1 MTEAQLRHLTV
12 TMRRLEEALAEIE
25 SGLRGKQ
32 PEEILTAYE
41 DDIPT
46 SLKPA
51 VLKRIRCLREELRG
65 AKQHFQLNVEG
76 VSNRRRFATKLSLLS
91 IDLEGATSRYMAGY
105 GELSDEERAPL
116 DNRINRMI
124 DMIDEL
130 RAMIGSLRLVP
141 DKPPGRVRAAGE

>member
-12 TMRRLEEALAEIE
+12 TMRHLEEALAEIE
-25 SGLRGKQ
+25 SGLRAKQ
-32 PEEILTAYE
+32 AEEILKAFE

-46 SLKPA
+46 SLKP
-51 VLKRIRCLREELRG
+51 VILKRIRCLREELRG
-65 AKQHFQLNVEG
+65 AKEHFPLNVER

-91 IDLEGATSRYMAGY
+91 IDLEGATSRYMTGY

-141 DKPPGRVRAAGE
+141 DEPPGRMHVGGR